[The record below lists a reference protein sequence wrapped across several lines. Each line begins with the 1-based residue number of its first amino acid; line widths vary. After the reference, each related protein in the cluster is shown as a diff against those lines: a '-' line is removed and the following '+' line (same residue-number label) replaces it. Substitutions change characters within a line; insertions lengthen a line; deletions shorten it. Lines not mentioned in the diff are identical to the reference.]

1 MCGGDLWAGF
11 STHYFIFFCKQI
23 TQRAGVRG
31 QLDSTARPIEYPRG
45 PPLPLPPVEK
55 KVAQIRGLEG
65 KNIEE
70 VVLPYIDDSD
80 SEEEVD

>member
-1 MCGGDLWAGF
+1 M
-11 STHYFIFFCKQI
+11 
-23 TQRAGVRG
+23 RAGTRSG
-31 QLDSTARPIEYPRG
+31 LKLRTRPTEYPRG